1 MSSYFAKGNIYLQ
14 CSKAKMSCKNNCA
27 EKILINQLSDEVF
40 SKISITEDIAEMI
53 LSEIRS
59 KENQKIDL
67 IQKSLINLQNRYA
80 KLANQQDVLYE
91 DRSNGRITIDRYDK
105 FANKILEEMDEID
118 SRIKRLS
125 TPNKS
130 IVLNAS
136 HLLSIAKNADNLFK
150 SSKPEQKNKILKL
163 SLSNPKIKEKR
174 LYFNLLEPFLT
185 LSNCNKNQFWLRQ
198 LGSNQRPIG

>member
-14 CSKAKMSCKNNCA
+14 CSKSKISCKNNCT

-40 SKISITEDIAEMI
+40 SKISITKDIAEMI

-59 KENQKIDL
+59 KENQKTDL

-80 KLANQQDVLYE
+80 KLVNQQDVLYE
-91 DRSNGRITIDRYDK
+91 DRLNRRITIDKYDK

-118 SRIKRLS
+118 SQIKRLS
-125 TPNKS
+125 TPNKN
-130 IVLNAS
+130 IILNAS
-136 HLLSIAKNADNLFK
+136 YLLSIAKNADNLFK
-150 SSKPEQKNKILKL
+150 SSKNRILKL
-163 SLSNPKIKEKR
+163 LLSNSEIKEKR

-185 LSNCNKNQFWLRQ
+185 SSNCRKT
-198 LGSNQRPIG
+198 